1 MYGLR
6 DYLGFLRSWQ
16 RVSSGMSLLQN
27 NVKANWL
34 VSSWVMRYLCTRRPP
49 PPPTPGW
56 PRTPGRWW
64 TLPATRQT
72 RWQRP
77 AGREPGRNLQTQR
90 DADTDGSSHPQGEA
104 AVSRKA
110 DRPDRCRGDKEK
122 KKKTPTKRKPGFP
135 QISEWK
141 FDSRELSNRQHS
153 SKDIKSRMQPE
164 LFLACRQ
171 WARWNPVLSCWK
183 YCTAW
188 IKRIQENIIPNK
200 ALSFCSLLK
209 KLPEQPECVFFFY
222 FIDLW
227 FHILQIQVIHN
238 LI

>member
-1 MYGLR
+1 MQFIIIYHIYINIYQATWWLSFRLNFSFQSSGGASHNCLCQNYFRTPMTAYCALCLKPPPKKKNMYGLR

-16 RVSSGMSLLQN
+16 RVSSGMSLVQN

-34 VSSWVMRYLCTRRPP
+34 VSSWVMWYLCTRRPP

-122 KKKTPTKRKPGFP
+122 KKKHQQKENLAFLRSPSGSLTPESSQTDNTP
-135 QISEWK
+135 QKTS
-141 FDSRELSNRQHS
+141 SQGCNRS
-153 SKDIKSRMQPE
+153 
-164 LFLACRQ
+164 
-171 WARWNPVLSCWK
+171 
-183 YCTAW
+183 
-188 IKRIQENIIPNK
+188 
-200 ALSFCSLLK
+200 
-209 KLPEQPECVFFFY
+209 Y
-222 FIDLW
+222 F
-227 FHILQIQVIHN
+227 
-238 LI
+238 